1 MRVLF
6 SQPILLLLRNK
17 TALPDCKGVVIVG
30 DVGDKGGFSHRPP
43 GACILMR
50 RVEAN
55 KIAPLI
61 MHRTL

>member
-30 DVGDKGGFSHRPP
+30 DVGDKTVIKGDLVIIHP
-43 GACILMR
+43 
-50 RVEAN
+50 
-55 KIAPLI
+55 APAF
-61 MHRTL
+61 